1 MPETLRHGA
10 APSNANDPV
19 AGFERT
25 LQASIALMRR
35 KRHEMERARRKL
47 DRRNGADEGRR
58 THQ

>member
-1 MPETLRHGA
+1 MPETQRHGP
-10 APSNANDPV
+10 APSDADASM

>member
-1 MPETLRHGA
+1 M
-10 APSNANDPV
+10 APSDADDPV

-47 DRRNGADEGRR
+47 GRRNGAAEGRR

>member
-1 MPETLRHGA
+1 MPETQRHGA
-10 APSNANDPV
+10 APSDASDPV

-47 DRRNGADEGRR
+47 DRRNGAAEGRR